1 LRPGSSFD
9 GSKRESMDE
18 KRRKALELKG
28 WRVGD
33 TPDFLGLTEEELALI
48 EIKLSLA
55 NGLRRLRSEEA
66 LTQED
71 VASRIGSSQSRVAKM
86 EAADSSVS
94 LDLLVRTLLSLGADR
109 HGIASLLSYPGPR
122 KATV

>member
-1 LRPGSSFD
+1 
-9 GSKRESMDE
+9 MDE
-18 KRRKALELKG
+18 KRQKVLERKG

-33 TPDFLGLTEEELALI
+33 TPEFLGLTEGETTLI

-55 NGLRRLRSEEA
+55 AGLRRLRSEEQ

-71 VASRIGSSQSRVAKM
+71 VAIRIGSSQSRVAKM

-94 LDLLVRTLLSLGADR
+94 LDLLVRTLLNLGADR
-109 HGIASLLSYPGPR
+109 QTIASLFGYPRPQ
-122 KATV
+122 KAAVSS